1 MATRKIEMMSND
13 ELKERKRTLLN
24 EFENQKSVI
33 AKAYALML
41 SAKEEYDKIDDL
53 LNKREG
59 NN

>member
-1 MATRKIEMMSND
+1 MEKRKIEMMSND

-24 EFENQKSVI
+24 EFENQKTVI

>member
-1 MATRKIEMMSND
+1 MAKRKIEMMSND

-53 LNKREG
+53 LNKREV

>member
-1 MATRKIEMMSND
+1 MTKRKIEMMSND

-59 NN
+59 NS

>member
-1 MATRKIEMMSND
+1 MAKRKIEMMSND

-41 SAKEEYDKIDDL
+41 SAKEEYDMIDDL

-59 NN
+59 NI

>member
-1 MATRKIEMMSND
+1 MAKRKIEMMSND

>member
-1 MATRKIEMMSND
+1 MEKVKIEMMSND

>member
-1 MATRKIEMMSND
+1 MGKAKIEMMSND

>member
-1 MATRKIEMMSND
+1 MAKRKIEMMSND

-24 EFENQKSVI
+24 EFENQKSII

-41 SAKEEYDKIDDL
+41 SAKDEYDKIDDL

>member
-1 MATRKIEMMSND
+1 MAKGKIEMMSND

>member
-1 MATRKIEMMSND
+1 MGKGKIEMMSNE

>member
-1 MATRKIEMMSND
+1 MAKRKIEMMSND

-33 AKAYALML
+33 AKEYALML

>member
-1 MATRKIEMMSND
+1 MTKRKIEMMSND

>member
-1 MATRKIEMMSND
+1 MSKRKIEMMSND

>member
-1 MATRKIEMMSND
+1 MANRKIEMMSND

>member
-1 MATRKIEMMSND
+1 MGKTKIEMMSND